1 MIIYSKNDQTEER
14 DSAKSMDSGGLNV
27 LATPALIVFME
38 NTCFSYLQDQLAGQD
53 ITVSITG
60 FQESGRHVDF
70 DLQAYVGNR
79 LISYAKYS
87 RVVVNEECFLARLQW
102 LCRINSNNFVS
113 CPYLIKA
120 FLSLSRI
127 V

>member
-1 MIIYSKNDQTEER
+1 MIIYSKDDQTEER

-27 LATPALIVFME
+27 LATPAVIVFME

-60 FQESGRHVDF
+60 FQESGRHVGF

-79 LISYAKYS
+79 LIGYAKYS
-87 RVVVNEECFLARLQW
+87 RVVVNEERFLARLQ
-102 LCRINSNNFVS
+102 
-113 CPYLIKA
+113 
-120 FLSLSRI
+120 
-127 V
+127 